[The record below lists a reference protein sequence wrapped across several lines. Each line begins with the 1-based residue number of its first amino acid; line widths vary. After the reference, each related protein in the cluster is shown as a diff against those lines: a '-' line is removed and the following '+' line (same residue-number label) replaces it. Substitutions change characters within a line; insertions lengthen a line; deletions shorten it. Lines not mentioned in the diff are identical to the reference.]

1 MILFIVEYTLNWPLE
16 FLGDLDWLFM
26 KFKQSP
32 KCALAMKVEV
42 PAWFWSRTG
51 PRRTSTA
58 SSSRSAT
65 SSTRRPQRS
74 VSPAP
79 PPSRP
84 TSRRPRP
91 SSRPS
96 TRPSG
101 RSPRH
106 WSWPTLQV
114 GTKILF
120 HMSKVFAKVFLL
132 DWNSL
137 VAQFS
142 LATRFSHQ
150 RLWDREY
157 AVVNFVQFCLIG
169 SGPYWLI

>member
-1 MILFIVEYTLNWPLE
+1 MILLIVEYTLYWPLE
-16 FLGDLDWLFM
+16 LLGDLDWLFM

-120 HMSKVFAKVFLL
+120 HWPKVFAKVFFARLEFAGSTIFFGHTFFPSETYETENVQLL
-132 DWNSL
+132 TL
-137 VAQFS
+137 
-142 LATRFSHQ
+142 
-150 RLWDREY
+150 Y
-157 AVVNFVQFCLIG
+157 NFAK
-169 SGPYWLI
+169 